1 MAGENISLI
10 ELSLRSTQSLNRT
23 HRESKEREI
32 QIHLEAHKHVRTYGE
47 KGLRGVG
54 QKSVNHCSNYSQMKS
69 ISGGPVFRRERRG
82 LMDRLVTGD
91 DGNDNIDDDDD
102 DDEDDGDN
110 DDGGDENDDDD
121 DHDDDDVWVMMVVV
135 NKICIFSIVYY
146 SRTPVTRTLKGNE
159 KQFELLLNS
168 SYQSK
173 FQ

>member
-1 MAGENISLI
+1 
-10 ELSLRSTQSLNRT
+10 
-23 HRESKEREI
+23 
-32 QIHLEAHKHVRTYGE
+32 
-47 KGLRGVG
+47 
-54 QKSVNHCSNYSQMKS
+54 
-69 ISGGPVFRRERRG
+69 
-82 LMDRLVTGD
+82 MDRLVTGD
-91 DGNDNIDDDDD
+91 DGNDNNDDDDD

-121 DHDDDDVWVMMVVV
+121 DHDDDDVGMMMVVV

-146 SRTPVTRTLKGNE
+146 SGTPVTRTLKGNE